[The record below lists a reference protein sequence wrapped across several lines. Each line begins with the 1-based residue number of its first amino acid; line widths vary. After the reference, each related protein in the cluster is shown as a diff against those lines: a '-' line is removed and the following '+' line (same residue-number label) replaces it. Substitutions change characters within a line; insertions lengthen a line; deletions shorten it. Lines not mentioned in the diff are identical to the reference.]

1 MKKMILFFTLSI
13 SVIAVFSQDITTMW
27 PYIYP
32 DFQTGTIYFQNKKTL
47 TAPVN
52 IHLLKSSLHYVDK
65 EIIKEVQSSDVI
77 LVQINQDKY
86 YMRDN
91 QMMRVV
97 VGDSLGFVAE
107 LVVADFNAVS
117 ESGGAYGSSSNVQA
131 TRKLS
136 SLEVG
141 GISITNH
148 MELKGR
154 KDAGSLLP
162 VVKKYFIVT
171 VDKVLPA
178 NRKSIENE
186 LSESKRSEF
195 KKFIKMNKVNWK
207 RPESLMAVLKFLNEK

>member
-1 MKKMILFFTLSI
+1 M
-13 SVIAVFSQDITTMW
+13 
-27 PYIYP
+27 
-32 DFQTGTIYFQNKKTL
+32 IYFQNKKTL

-162 VVKKYFIVT
+162 VVKKYYIVT
-171 VDKVLPA
+171 SDKVLPA